1 MPAPPVV
8 LLRHKELRD
17 EAVSALDASR
27 DTPSVQPPPPPVP
40 PLPRTLERN
49 KSTLWGNS
57 EPKKDPR
64 ATEQEKTAIRMP
76 CKEQKKAGTIGKKEQ
91 ASKWEVYNDHQHSVA
106 EQDSLNAAS
115 LPRPSAASTT
125 SPKRLAT
132 LVERDSSAS
141 SHKHSV
147 AAHSPVR
154 NSLLRILRRKTFEA
168 SEEMVDRG
176 EPFRQLWVALSSL
189 YGQALV
195 LVMLTVCL
203 IEVMDNSVRIFSMQG
218 FLLLYLYVG
227 GIAVILCIYVWV
239 LIDSCGS
246 LSSSS
251 SRDYDSEE
259 DSPTT
264 DDAENPHPLT
274 RFGSLK
280 RAHRAGTT
288 GTSFYIRVGA
298 ILFGLATLVF
308 SGLEVAMHS
317 TMDATGT
324 SACLSDIIFVHP
336 VLHGLFTF
344 LQMHF
349 LFVNSQVVVER
360 FGLAARFGFMHLA
373 ATNVALWVR
382 LIVWES
388 GTEWVYSI
396 HQAQQRGRSATSFL
410 PSPLELK
417 GFPRAEALR
426 GWTKNATHL
435 TAFAPVSADHISQ
448 VISLH
453 ECLNANSLG
462 QLWTSATP
470 FLTPFIVQFSV
481 ISAAVTFVMGLKVGQ
496 RRHMF
501 KGGSKGSSSSCS
513 GSVDCNSSSRGLFL
527 GLLCVVAGVVVII
540 VFFVVRGDPNFPP
553 HLPFWLSVG
562 TQGSLLALA
571 AALSL
576 VGIAQVRRLSASSS
590 EPPRIDRLL
599 SKASSFGVVAYS
611 IFTMA
616 AGVGRVL
623 EMQRTDDPEDG
634 RAAALIAY
642 CAVQLLHVALQTG
655 MMDEL
660 SRRQCSSRGQIISR
674 PGRQIVT
681 CLLCLNGIMWVFDS
695 LVTFSW
701 VSQELQLNFYG
712 VLTWGVISRVS
723 LPLLVLHRFHSCVR
737 LLNAWQ
743 KAYN

>member
-17 EAVSALDASR
+17 EAVAALDASR

-64 ATEQEKTAIRMP
+64 ATEQEKIASRMP

-132 LVERDSSAS
+132 LVEQDSSAS

-426 GWTKNATHL
+426 AGWTKNATHL

-496 RRHMF
+496 RRHIF

-723 LPLLVLHRFHSCVR
+723 TKHGPFPTMFTLKL
-737 LLNAWQ
+737 
-743 KAYN
+743 

>member
-17 EAVSALDASR
+17 EAVAALDASR

-64 ATEQEKTAIRMP
+64 ATEQEKIASRMP

-132 LVERDSSAS
+132 LVEQDSSAS

-496 RRHMF
+496 RRHIF

>member
-1 MPAPPVV
+1 MV
-8 LLRHKELRD
+8 E
-17 EAVSALDASR
+17 E
-27 DTPSVQPPPPPVP
+27 
-40 PLPRTLERN
+40 RTEDRIYL
-49 KSTLWGNS
+49 
-57 EPKKDPR
+57 KKKGR
-64 ATEQEKTAIRMP
+64 GAEK
-76 CKEQKKAGTIGKKEQ
+76 
-91 ASKWEVYNDHQHSVA
+91 KWPTREDVIESVYNDHQHSLA
-106 EQDSLNAAS
+106 EQDSLNAS

-125 SPKRLAT
+125 TPKRLAT
-132 LVERDSSAS
+132 LAERDSTS
-141 SHKHSV
+141 SSPKVSV

-154 NSLLRILRRKTFEA
+154 NSLLRILRRKTIE
-168 SEEMVDRG
+168 STEMVDRA

-195 LVMLTVCL
+195 LVMLAICL

-218 FLLLYLYVG
+218 FLLLYMYVG

-246 LSSSS
+246 LSGNS
-251 SRDYDSEE
+251 SREYDSE
-259 DSPTT
+259 DDVPTT

-280 RAHRAGTT
+280 RAHRAATT

-324 SACLSDIIFVHP
+324 ASCLSDIIFVHP

-388 GTEWVYSI
+388 GTEWIYSI
-396 HQAQQRGRSATSFL
+396 HQAQQRGRSTTSFL

-426 GWTKNATHL
+426 TGWTKNASHL
-435 TAFAPVSADHISQ
+435 AAFSPVSADHISQ
-448 VISLH
+448 VVSLH

-470 FLTPFIVQFSV
+470 FLTPFIVQFCV
-481 ISAAVTFVMGLKVGQ
+481 ISAAVTYVMGLKVGQ
-496 RRHMF
+496 RRHIF

-540 VFFVVRGDPNFPP
+540 VFFVVKGDPNFPQ
-553 HLPFWLSVG
+553 HLPFWLSIG
-562 TQGSLLALA
+562 TQGSILALA

-576 VGIAQVRRLSASSS
+576 VGIAQVRRLASSAC

-599 SKASSFGVVAYS
+599 SKVSAFGVVSYS
-611 IFTMA
+611 IFSLA

-623 EMQRTDDPEDG
+623 EMQRTDAPEDG
-634 RAAALIAY
+634 RAGALIAY
-642 CAVQLLHVALQTG
+642 CAVQLLHVALQSG
-655 MMDEL
+655 MLDEIC
-660 SRRQCSSRGQIISR
+660 RRQCSSRGQIIAR

-681 CLLCLNGIMWVFDS
+681 CLLCLNGVMWVFDS

-701 VSQELQLNFYG
+701 ISQELQLNFYG
-712 VLTWGVISRVS
+712 VLTWGVISRIS